1 MPWTD
6 PDRDWLETKGA
17 QIQYY
22 VALEE
27 DLAAMHEFNLTL
39 ATGTTLDVP
48 KAKELATKPT
58 MDQMA
63 TRKAGA
69 PAASPQPGPE
79 KLPGIRHIVAVGSG
93 KGGVGKSTVSVN
105 LALALQ
111 RLGGRVG
118 LVDAD
123 ILGPSVPGML
133 GIPTGRPPAVT
144 PDGKV
149 IPAERYGV
157 KTMSMGMFTGDD
169 TPAVLRGPMVGKY
182 LRMLIGG
189 VQWGDLDYLILDLP
203 PGTGDTQL
211 TLAQS
216 LTLSG
221 AVIVTTPQDVSL
233 KIARRGLRM
242 FEKVQVPILGIVE
255 NMSTFTCLHCGQ
267 STDIF
272 RRGGGER
279 MSREIGVSFL
289 GAIPIDA
296 DVVTGGDEGCPIV
309 IDKPQSVAAQAYVA
323 IAAALAKQLGA
334 APATLLKSFVW
345 NWDSREGVPGWLES
359 GIRPTGSRTTAIG
372 FRQRDARTLSVL
384 WEDGHHDD
392 FDVRDLRLACHCAL
406 CIEEMSGRKLLDPKT
421 VRPDVSPQVISS
433 IGNYAIGID
442 WNDGHNSGIY
452 SFNHLRSLGER
463 AAGKIVEDV

>member
-48 KAKELATKPT
+48 NATKPT

-279 MSREIGVSFL
+279 MSREIGVPFL